1 MFLYDVGYAPTSPR
15 MTEARRQPRTFNE
28 IRATM
33 SRWVRLRNILPLS
46 RYAIL
51 FTTSDESFFCSPCQ
65 QRSERPNTAS
75 GYEHGA
81 RRCWCSWTHTS
92 KKEGFVNYL
101 LIKDRNLCIFAH
113 NEAAC
118 CYKNDPSN
126 TFRLWDPP
134 SCVEYR

>member
-15 MTEARRQPRTFNE
+15 MTEARRQPRTLNE

-46 RYAIL
+46 RYASL

-75 GYEHGA
+75 GCEHGS
-81 RRCWCSWTHTS
+81 RRCWSSWTHTS
-92 KKEGFVNYL
+92 KKEGFVSYL
-101 LIKDRNLCIFAH
+101 LIKDRNLCIFARRPWRF
-113 NEAAC
+113 AF
-118 CYKNDPSN
+118 KWPLGIGLL
-126 TFRLWDPP
+126 R
-134 SCVEYR
+134 